1 MIGIAKNRTLNQLNK
16 MGPLPENGSPP
27 QKYFQSACQ
36 LANNLLFC
44 DPGDPQHLMII
55 FINDIPVN
63 ILKAGTLPD
72 AGHYNHTLDAAAE
85 PITQARLI
93 NHVWITNVN
102 EEGFDTLLRF
112 LNSNVPTNIFSVI
125 VSTAETMPVKKY
137 LKKKFK
143 IIKAAG
149 GLIRKKEKFMMIYRM
164 KKWDLPKGKREK
176 NENSKRAAIREV
188 EEECNLSVKIGRKI
202 CTTWHTYTM
211 NKNAMLKK
219 TKWFLMDSVDD
230 TKMKP
235 ALEEDI
241 EELRWMN
248 RKEVYHALEHSY
260 KSIRYVFEQYYEKI
274 ELKSPQ

>member
-1 MIGIAKNRTLNQLNK
+1 
-16 MGPLPENGSPP
+16 
-27 QKYFQSACQ
+27 
-36 LANNLLFC
+36 
-44 DPGDPQHLMII
+44 MII

-63 ILKAGTLPD
+63 ILKPGIIPD
-72 AGHYNHTLDAAAE
+72 AGLYNHSFDAAAE
-85 PITQARLI
+85 PVTQAKLI
-93 NHVWITNVN
+93 NHVWIKNVN

-112 LNSNVPTNIFSVI
+112 LNSNVPTNIFSVM
-125 VSTAETMPVKKY
+125 VSIAEAMSVKKY
-137 LKKKFK
+137 LKKRFK
-143 IIKAAG
+143 VIKAAG

-176 NENSKRAAIREV
+176 GETYKQTAIREV
-188 EEECNLSVKIGRKI
+188 EEECNIAVKIGRKV

-230 TKMKP
+230 SKMKP
-235 ALEEDI
+235 AVAEDI

-260 KSIRYVFEQYYEKI
+260 KSISYVFEQYYQKV